1 MKKIIFLALILPF
14 LTVAQEHRT
23 GKVSEAITTA
33 KMNSLEFQSFEL
45 FTAQSKNALT
55 DHSEIVN
62 DGLVVTI
69 DPSKINALLDQN
81 PQQMS
86 LSIPFKSNGQAV
98 ILDLI
103 QVSVFSPDF
112 KALTDTG
119 LDITNEVDFGKH
131 YRGVIAGN
139 EHSLVSI
146 SVFESQIS
154 GFISSD
160 EGNFTIGK
168 LKNSTVD
175 HIIYEDNDLK
185 VANEFICGTED
196 DGIGYTLEQLS
207 PPLGEQDPGDIVDI
221 YVEAGQS
228 VYNVFGGNL
237 SNTVAFLT
245 SVFAQSYV
253 LYANDGILARTSNML
268 IWVNPDPYDGG
279 DSFAQL
285 AKFAAQTDFLNGDL
299 GHLVEMQN
307 YGGLASGFEGICPPN
322 SDVSLCYSGLTGTNV
337 PNVPIY
343 SWNVMVI
350 THEMGHLMGSRHT
363 HACVWN
369 GNNTAIDGCAG
380 ATEGGCPLPGNPSN
394 GGTIMSYCHLQG
406 VGINFNEGFGPQ
418 PTAVIL
424 NNINAAGNCLDDEG
438 SLNPPTAVCKT
449 HVVTLDTNGEA
460 TIVIAD
466 IEGGSF
472 DDVGIVSS
480 SIDINTFNCDDV
492 GFNNV
497 TLTVTD
503 TDGLTSTCIAYVEVI
518 DDSSNPEISSCPENF
533 GVVVPVGTTYDL
545 LDFQDEIIVSTD
557 ICTVTLAATNQ
568 SPSAGT
574 QLAVGVHEIT
584 LLALLDD
591 GSVLSCT
598 FEITVEEEV
607 LGLEDNEIL
616 SSINLYPNP
625 TIETLYLGNPKNV
638 ALNSISIYDMTGR
651 FIKSVDLKDM
661 GDEQPINVSDLSDST
676 YFAIIQGTQGKIVRQ
691 IIIN

>member
-14 LTVAQEHRT
+14 LAVAQEHRT

-33 KMNSLEFQSFEL
+33 KVNSLEFQSFEI
-45 FTAQSKNALT
+45 FTSQSKNALT
-55 DHSEIVN
+55 DHSETVN
-62 DGLVVTI
+62 SGLVVTI
-69 DPSKINALLDQN
+69 DPSKLTTLLDQN

-86 LSIPFKSNGQAV
+86 LSVPFKSNGQS
-98 ILDLI
+98 ITLDLI

-112 KALTDTG
+112 KAVTDTG
-119 LDITNEVDFGKH
+119 QDITNEVDFGKH
-131 YRGVIAGN
+131 YRGVIAGD

-154 GFISSD
+154 GFIANE
-160 EGNFTIGK
+160 EGNYTIGK
-168 LKNSTVD
+168 LKNSEVD
-175 HIIYEDNDLK
+175 HIIYNDNELK
-185 VANEFICGTED
+185 ISNEFICGTED
-196 DGIGYTLEQLS
+196 DGVGYTAEQLA
-207 PPLGEQDPGDIVDI
+207 PAGEQDPGDEVDI
-221 YVEAGQS
+221 YIESGQS

-237 SNTVAFLT
+237 ANTVAFLT

-279 DSFAQL
+279 DSGAQL
-285 AKFAAQTDFLNGDL
+285 SKFAAQTDFLNGDL

-307 YGGLASGFEGICPPN
+307 YGGLASGFDGICPTN
-322 SDVSLCYSGLTGTNV
+322 SDVSLCYSGLAGTNV

-343 SWNVMVI
+343 SWNVMVV

-380 ATEGGCPLPGNPSN
+380 ATEGGCPLPGNPPG

-406 VGINFNEGFGPQ
+406 VGINFNTGFGPQ

-424 NNINAAGNCLDDEG
+424 NNIEAVGNCLDDEG

-460 TIVIAD
+460 SIVVAD
-466 IEGGSF
+466 VEGGSF

-480 SIDINTFNCDDV
+480 SIDIDTFTCDDV
-492 GFNNV
+492 GFANV

-503 TDGLTSTCIAYVEVI
+503 TDGLTSSCIAYVEVI
-518 DDSSNPEISSCPENF
+518 DGTDVTTSCPADFTEF
-533 GVVVPVGTTYDL
+533 VPAGTTYEL
-545 LDFQDEIIVSTD
+545 LNFQGDILVITD
-557 ICTVTLAATNQ
+557 ICTVNLAATSQ

-584 LLALLDD
+584 LSALLND
-591 GSVLSCT
+591 GSVESCS

-616 SSINLYPNP
+616 SSITLYPNP

-651 FIKSVDLKDM
+651 FIKSVDLKEM